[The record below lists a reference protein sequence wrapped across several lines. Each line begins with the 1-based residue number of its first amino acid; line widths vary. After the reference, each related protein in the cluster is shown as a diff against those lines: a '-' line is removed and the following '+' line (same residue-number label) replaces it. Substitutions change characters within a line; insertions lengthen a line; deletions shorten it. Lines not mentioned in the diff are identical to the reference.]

1 MLELAGSQLAE
12 KCTDFEYEFPKTFFL
27 GTQRRSGRP
36 TELRSA
42 WMGTPS
48 PEATPNF
55 SAVVAPRSGAT
66 WQSFTVGPAPGNQ
79 QSLLIEI
86 PDH

>member
-36 TELRSA
+36 TELPVGRDGYTLSGSHSQLFGRGSA
-42 WMGTPS
+42 PIRRD
-48 PEATPNF
+48 
-55 SAVVAPRSGAT
+55 VAIFHGRTGAR
-66 WQSFTVGPAPGNQ
+66 
-79 QSLLIEI
+79 
-86 PDH
+86 